1 MTTKGTKK
9 REPKRVNDKINSL
22 DELKEKGYVI
32 LSDDDVVVPN
42 RIAEVLEEKGLTP
55 PDLVKM
61 TGISRQSINAVMKGK
76 MKPGVDFVLKVAY
89 VLDKHVEDLFF
100 LTESAWVTTAKSSE
114 ESTLFVDII
123 DLRIIDGKTKKE
135 TIAKDGIEY
144 HDIKTDTPLSAIEY
158 DKLLSDYIDD
168 NLYITVSELEDELE
182 DQLSS
187 DSELDEN
194 SKKKLF
200 SERELE
206 ASAKKKLSTT
216 FNERYVKRYRK
227 LAKRINPL
235 VNPSKKK

>member
-1 MTTKGTKK
+1 MATTGTKK

-22 DELKEKGYVI
+22 DELKGKGYVI
-32 LSDDDVVVPN
+32 LSDDDIVVPN

-89 VLDKHVEDLFF
+89 VLDKHVEELFF

-114 ESTLFVDII
+114 ESTLYVDVV
-123 DLRIIDGKTKKE
+123 DLRIVDGKTKKE
-135 TIAKDGIEY
+135 IISKDGIEY
-144 HDIKTDTPLSAIEY
+144 HDTKTDTPITAEVY
-158 DKLLSDYIDD
+158 DKLLSEYVDD

-182 DQLSS
+182 DQS
-187 DSELDEN
+187 DLDEN
-194 SKKKLF
+194 GKKKSL

-206 ASAKKKLSTT
+206 ASAKKKLTST

>member
-1 MTTKGTKK
+1 MATNSAK
-9 REPKRVNDKINSL
+9 RREAKRINDKINSL
-22 DELKEKGYVI
+22 DELKGKGYVI
-32 LSDDDVVVPN
+32 LSDDDIVVPN
-42 RIAEVLEEKGLTP
+42 RIAEVLEEKKLTP

-89 VLDKHVEDLFF
+89 VLDKPVEELFF

-114 ESTLFVDII
+114 ESTLYVDVI

-135 TIAKDGIEY
+135 TISKDGIEY
-144 HDIKTDTPLSAIEY
+144 HDTKTDTPISAEIY
-158 DKLLSDYIDD
+158 DKLLSEYIDD
-168 NLYITVSELEDELE
+168 NLYITVSEIEDELE
-182 DQLSS
+182 EQLVA
-187 DSELDEN
+187 DGELDEN
-194 SKKKLF
+194 NKKKLI

-206 ASAKKKLSTT
+206 ASAKKKLTAT

-227 LAKRINPL
+227 LAKKINPL